1 MFEMEIKLK
10 IANIEE
16 LRSKL
21 SSLDHSYPVDLH
33 HTDRYY
39 NLPPNIGDFAK
50 TDEALRLRSSIE
62 KDPISHVIIKEQH
75 DLTYKGPKLDKT
87 VKSRIEHVCHVVE
100 SHQMD
105 EILLALG
112 YQKVISVMKQ
122 REVHELVFNGH
133 PIECL
138 IDQIEHL
145 EGFYFEAEI
154 IVSSEKDM
162 IKTKQ
167 ILLEFITYLGY
178 TEQDTIV
185 ESYLELVL
193 LKLAQKS

>member
-10 IANIEE
+10 ITNIEE

-21 SSLDHSYPVDLH
+21 SSLDHSHPVDLH

-39 NLPPNIGDFAK
+39 NLPPTIGDFAK

-62 KDPISHVIIKEQH
+62 KHPVSHEIIKECH

-100 SHQMD
+100 AHQMD

-112 YQKVISVMKQ
+112 YQKVISVKKQ
-122 REVHELVFNGH
+122 REVHEIIFDGH

-145 EGFYFEAEI
+145 DGLYFEAEMM
-154 IVSSEKDM
+154 VGSEEEM
-162 IKTKQ
+162 SATKQ
-167 ILLEFITYLGY
+167 ILLNFVNYLGY

-193 LKLAQKS
+193 SKLT